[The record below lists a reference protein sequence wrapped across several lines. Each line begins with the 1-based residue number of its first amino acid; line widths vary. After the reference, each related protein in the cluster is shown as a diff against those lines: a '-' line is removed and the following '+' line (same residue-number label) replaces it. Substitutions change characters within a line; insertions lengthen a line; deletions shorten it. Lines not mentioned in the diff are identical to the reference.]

1 VVNVADRSNNT
12 YQTFGTL
19 TAGEGIQVA
28 PEATYNEVYRYIA
41 LNIDGVWSFHRV
53 VITLTHVTLRT
64 GDKPGMYYKA
74 NFRCDDVLASRMDS
88 YGVVLSLQD
97 MPGADFRDEA
107 GNVWTKY
114 DVKALSSSAVSAT
127 SGSVVNIIKESLS
140 KEENTARM
148 QMKVYANAYMTVDT
162 TGMGELVNFMSD
174 NANGG
179 KTAEAEDFTGVAY
192 SLFDIVKEINDN
204 WDTYSDE
211 DKAIV
216 AENVAVWAGWIAN
229 AEDFAEAFGNIVAYE
244 PPVAA

>member
-1 VVNVADRSNNT
+1 
-12 YQTFGTL
+12 
-19 TAGEGIQVA
+19 
-28 PEATYNEVYRYIA
+28 
-41 LNIDGVWSFHRV
+41 
-53 VITLTHVTLRT
+53 
-64 GDKPGMYYKA
+64 
-74 NFRCDDVLASRMDS
+74 
-88 YGVVLSLQD
+88 
-97 MPGADFRDEA
+97 
-107 GNVWTKY
+107 
-114 DVKALSSSAVSAT
+114 
-127 SGSVVNIIKESLS
+127 
-140 KEENTARM
+140 M

-229 AEDFAEAFGNIVAYE
+229 AEDFAAELGNIVAYE
-244 PPVAA
+244 PPVVA